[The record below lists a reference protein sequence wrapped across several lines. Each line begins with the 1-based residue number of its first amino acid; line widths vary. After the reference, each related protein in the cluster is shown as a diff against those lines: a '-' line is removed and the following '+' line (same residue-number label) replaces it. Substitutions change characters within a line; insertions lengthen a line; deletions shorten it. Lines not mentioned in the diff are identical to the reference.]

1 MAELDSFK
9 LQIGEQA
16 PPFDLPGVDGK
27 QHRILDYKGSSLLLV
42 VFSCNHCPYAQ
53 AWEGRIISLAREYAP
68 KGLATVVINS
78 NETENYP
85 DDRFEKMV
93 ERAKAK
99 GYPFPYLRDET
110 QEVAKEYGALVTP
123 HAFLFSKD
131 RKLTYQGKIDDNWDN
146 PSKVKRQFLRD
157 AIEAALASRPAPT
170 PTTPVLGC
178 SVKWRT
184 A

>member
-1 MAELDSFK
+1 MAELDDFK
-9 LQIGEQA
+9 MKLGDPA
-16 PPFDLPGVDGK
+16 PLFDLPGVDGR
-27 QHRILDYKGSSLLLV
+27 QHRIHDFKNSPMLLV
-42 VFSCNHCPYAQ
+42 IFSCNHCPYAQ

-78 NETENYP
+78 NETEHYP
-85 DDRFEKMV
+85 ADGFEQMV
-93 ERAKAK
+93 ERAKQK
-99 GYPFPYLRDET
+99 GYTFPYLRDET
-110 QEVAKEYGALVTP
+110 QMVAKDYGALVTP

-131 RKLTYQGKIDDNWDN
+131 RKLVFQGKIDDNWDN

-157 AIEAALASRPAPT
+157 AIEATLKGT
-170 PTTPVLGC
+170 PVATPMTPVLGC